1 MRISLQDPS
10 APASTMAE
18 PSSSPSTVSQTGLS
32 FQEVLR
38 GLGREIN
45 SGEKTVRTA
54 IESMRTGSDLGPSQL
69 IALQAGVYR
78 YSEVIDLSSRLVDRT
93 TGGIKAVVQ
102 GSGQ

>member
-1 MRISLQDPS
+1 MRISLQDPPV
-10 APASTMAE
+10 PASMMAE
-18 PSSSPSTVSQTGLS
+18 SSSSPSTTSQTVLS